1 MSSARAVEG
10 RLRMPHSE
18 CYPAFLVKS
27 TQQESA
33 QVDET
38 DAVSVAPPSDDRF
51 LTAPEGHR
59 LSIFHKWYLT
69 GVSRRLA
76 Q

>member
-1 MSSARAVEG
+1 MMGSSFV
-10 RLRMPHSE
+10 
-18 CYPAFLVKS
+18 LVS
-27 TQQESA
+27 DVQGEVFAHVTMCGSVGLLSA
-33 QVDET
+33 SDDET

-51 LTAPEGHR
+51 LTAPAGHR